1 MITIFRYLP
10 CTLPPCVLCL
20 RHSLLTH
27 YLHTT
32 YSPHRTPP
40 STFQL
45 VATGATKDANG
56 SQVDDG
62 GSASQ
67 HQGFG
72 RRLLAEAEVMAR
84 RRGYTRMAVIS
95 GVGTRQYYRKHGYE
109 IAPGPGD
116 FMVKPLPGV
125 GLWLWSQL
133 LTLLAHLAAVLLWLG
148 SMPSTRTRASLRRP
162 PPEAPGEFVEDE
174 DEAEPWPESL
184 PEAEPWPESLPDPV
198 QPWPE
203 R

>member
-1 MITIFRYLP
+1 
-10 CTLPPCVLCL
+10 
-20 RHSLLTH
+20 
-27 YLHTT
+27 
-32 YSPHRTPP
+32 
-40 STFQL
+40 
-45 VATGATKDANG
+45 
-56 SQVDDG
+56 
-62 GSASQ
+62 
-67 HQGFG
+67 
-72 RRLLAEAEVMAR
+72 MAR

-184 PEAEPWPESLPDPV
+184 PEAEPWAESLPDPV